1 MAEINPPI
9 EESPPAPAERRHVR
23 RPPLAEID
31 SWELWQAWK
40 RGDKALVR
48 PWIGLLVGFC
58 VVLAAMYAFFYFST
72 SFSNDTIAQVGLLL
86 VLLGF
91 LYAIWRR
98 ISPRRGF
105 ALAVVAL
112 MAAVSGAAF
121 LLWLLAYGLSNWNPW
136 VAIIG
141 NVVVGITGLLI
152 GLPSLN
158 AIARRQG
165 SVASTEC

>member
-1 MAEINPPI
+1 
-9 EESPPAPAERRHVR
+9 
-23 RPPLAEID
+23 
-31 SWELWQAWK
+31 
-40 RGDKALVR
+40 
-48 PWIGLLVGFC
+48 VGFC

-72 SFSNDTIAQVGLLL
+72 SLSNDTIAQVGLLI

-98 ISPRRGF
+98 ISTRRGF
-105 ALAVVAL
+105 ALVVVAL

-121 LLWLLAYGLSNWNPW
+121 LLWLLAYGFSNWNPW

-141 NVVVGITGLLI
+141 NVIVGITGLLI

-158 AIARRQG
+158 AIARGQG
-165 SVASTEC
+165 SGVRD